1 MRAYPITV
9 IISIILGLTSNEAK
23 GQHLRTVAGMTDD
36 KAIVEA
42 INEYGKFDNWCAR
55 EIKES
60 SLIGGETAQ
69 RLTLKM

>member
-42 INEYGKFDNWCAR
+42 IN
-55 EIKES
+55 
-60 SLIGGETAQ
+60 
-69 RLTLKM
+69 